1 VRIAQVAPLFE
12 SVPPRRYGGT
22 ERVVSYLT
30 EELVRQGH
38 RVTLFATS
46 DSTTSARLVPV
57 VQRPLRGD
65 PLWLFHALIEVE
77 KVFQLA
83 EEFDVVHFHA
93 DGLHYP
99 LLRHTWTPVVTT
111 LHGRLD
117 LPALP
122 RFYRVFSHVPVVS
135 ISDAQRLPLP
145 HARWVGTVLH
155 GLPSGLYR
163 QGSGTGGYLVFLG
176 RISPE
181 KRVDRA
187 VEIARRV
194 GLPLRI
200 AAKVDP
206 VDRTYFEREIEPLL
220 GRPGVDFLG
229 EIGDAEK
236 VALLGQAVA
245 LLFPIDW
252 PEPFGLVMIES
263 MACGT
268 PVLAFRGGAV
278 EEVLTPGVTGAIV
291 SSVDEAVAVLPRV
304 MALDRSR
311 CRREFERRFSA
322 ARMARDYVRVYE
334 RLATD
339 VRGVG
344 VPGPDAGAASH
355 G

>member
-38 RVTLFATS
+38 EVTLFATA
-46 DSTTSARLVPV
+46 DSRTAAHLVPV
-57 VQRPLRGD
+57 VDLPLRGD
-65 PLWLFHALIEVE
+65 PFWLAHALIQVE
-77 KVFQLA
+77 KVFRRSDD
-83 EEFDVVHFHA
+83 FDVIHFHG
-93 DGLHYP
+93 DGVHYP
-99 LLRHTWTPVVTT
+99 VLREAWTPVVTT

-117 LPALP
+117 LPGLQ
-122 RFYRVFSHVPVVS
+122 RLYRVFSHAAVVS
-135 ISDAQRLPLP
+135 ISDAQRTPLP
-145 HARWVGTVLH
+145 HARWVGTVHH
-155 GLPSGLYR
+155 GLPLTLYR
-163 QGSGTGGYLVFLG
+163 PGAGTGGYLAFLG

-206 VDRTYFEREIEPLL
+206 VDRAYFEREIEPLL
-220 GRPGVDFLG
+220 AGPGVEYLG

-236 VALLGQAVA
+236 VELLGGAGA

-252 PEPFGLVMIES
+252 PEPFGLAMIES

-278 EEVLTPGVTGAIV
+278 EEVVRSGVTGAIV
-291 SSVDEAVAVLPRV
+291 DSVDEAVAALPAV
-304 MALDRSR
+304 IALDRTR
-311 CRREFERRFSA
+311 CRQEYERRFSV
-322 ARMARDYVRVYE
+322 ARMAQGYVRIYE
-334 RLATD
+334 RLARSQRD
-339 VRGVG
+339 VGG
-344 VPGPDAGAASH
+344 PGLSAGAESH